1 MALNRTRAATN
12 GSAHRRCRSWIEAFV
27 AHTDNLG
34 SSELFRK
41 WTAISTL
48 AGVLEQKVWLTT
60 TDQIFPNLY
69 TILVAPPGIG
79 KTRTIMS
86 ARKFLAELPDFCIA
100 PTSMTMASLVD
111 FLSRSSKKHVLPK
124 GKGILD
130 YHTAMMIMD
139 EWSAFMSEYSHD
151 IIGGLTTFYDVTVP
165 YRETRITKSR
175 DTTID
180 RPQLNMLAGSTPSNL
195 MKFMPEFAWDQGFT
209 SRIIL
214 VYSDEQRLT
223 DDFAE
228 VQRTTDPD
236 LLHDL
241 TSIYGIIGEF
251 TVTKEYQD
259 AIMEWRS
266 SGEGGKPTHPK
277 LIHYNSRRKVHL
289 YKLSMVAAIDR
300 GDNLILTT
308 DCFTTALRWL
318 TEVEINMP
326 LLFSA
331 GSTTIDGRAMEE
343 IVDFIRRAGKPVPQY
358 KVIHFACGLV
368 PNHSVIRVLS
378 LMEMSGLI
386 EEAGEANGQ
395 KLYVTTD

>member
-1 MALNRTRAATN
+1 
-12 GSAHRRCRSWIEAFV
+12 
-27 AHTDNLG
+27 
-34 SSELFRK
+34 
-41 WTAISTL
+41 
-48 AGVLEQKVWLTT
+48 
-60 TDQIFPNLY
+60 
-69 TILVAPPGIG
+69 
-79 KTRTIMS
+79 
-86 ARKFLAELPDFCIA
+86 
-100 PTSMTMASLVD
+100 MTMASLVD

-175 DTTID
+175 DTTIE

-195 MKFMPEFAWDQGFT
+195 MKFMPDFAWDQGFT

-228 VQRTTDPD
+228 VQRAVDPD

-241 TSIYGIIGEF
+241 NSISGIIGEF
-251 TVTKEYQD
+251 SPTREWQELV
-259 AIMEWRS
+259 MEWRRG
-266 SGEGGKPTHPK
+266 GEGQKPSHPK
-277 LIHYNSRRKVHL
+277 LTHYNSRRKVHL
-289 YKLSMVAAIDR
+289 YKLSMIATIDK
-300 GDNLILTT
+300 GDDLTLT
-308 DCFTTALRWL
+308 GDCFTTALRWL
-318 TEVEINMP
+318 EEAEINMP

-331 GSTTIDGRAMEE
+331 GTTTLDARAMEE

-358 KVIHFACGLV
+358 RVIHFACSLV
-368 PNHSVIRVLS
+368 PNHSVIRVLQ
-378 LMEMSGLI
+378 LMELSGQI
-386 EEAGEANGQ
+386 EEAGEAHGQ
-395 KLYVTTD
+395 KLYTAID

>member
-1 MALNRTRAATN
+1 M
-12 GSAHRRCRSWIEAFV
+12 RSWIEAFV

-41 WTAISTL
+41 WSAIATI

-86 ARKFLAELPDFCIA
+86 ARKFLAELSDFCIA

-175 DTTID
+175 DTTIE

-195 MKFMPEFAWDQGFT
+195 MKFMPDFAWDQGFT

-214 VYSDEQRLT
+214 VYSDEQRLM
-223 DDFAE
+223 DDFGS
-228 VQRTTDPD
+228 VQRVVDPD

-241 TSIYGIIGEF
+241 THIATTCIGEF
-251 TVTKEYQD
+251 TVTREWQD
-259 AIMEWRS
+259 AVMAWRQG
-266 SGEGGKPTHPK
+266 GEGTKPSHPK
-277 LIHYNSRRKVHL
+277 LVHYNSRRKVHL
-289 YKLSMVAAIDR
+289 YKLSMIAAIDR
-300 GDNLILTT
+300 GDDLTLT
-308 DCFTTALRWL
+308 ADCFTTALRWL
-318 TEVEINMP
+318 EEVEINMP

-331 GSTTIDGRAMEE
+331 GTTTLDARAMDE

-358 KVIHFACGLV
+358 RVIHFACSLV

-378 LMEMSGLI
+378 LMEMSGMI
-386 EEAGEANGQ
+386 EEAGEQNGQ
-395 KLYVTTD
+395 KLYTAID